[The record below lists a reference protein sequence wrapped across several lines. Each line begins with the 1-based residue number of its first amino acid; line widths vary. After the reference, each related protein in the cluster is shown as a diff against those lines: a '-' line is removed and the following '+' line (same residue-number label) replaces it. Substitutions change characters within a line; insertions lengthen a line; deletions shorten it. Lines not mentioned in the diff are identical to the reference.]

1 MRRFDF
7 LQAGNISRRFI
18 HVWNRNCLVYKKIWL
33 VNFLVPLLEPLL
45 YLTAFGM
52 GLSVF
57 IEHVP
62 YRGTELPYIVF
73 ITPALLAITVM
84 YNAFFENTYASF
96 VRMYYQKTFD
106 AMMATPLSL
115 EDIIAGEIV
124 WGATKSVIA
133 TTIMLVVVSLFGLVQ
148 YPAGLLIL
156 PLSFLGGLAFGAA
169 GMVFTGIVPSI
180 DMFNLPIFLFIT
192 PMFLFSGTFF
202 PIDALPNWAQ
212 GISQAL
218 PLTHLVNL
226 CRALTAGE
234 PYAGLILAV
243 AYLLLMVAVLF
254 PVALIVMRRRL
265 IH

>member
-1 MRRFDF
+1 MR
-7 LQAGNISRRFI
+7 
-18 HVWNRNCLVYKKIWL
+18 VWNRNLVVYRKIWL
-33 VNFLVPLLEPLL
+33 VNFLVPLFEPLL
-45 YLTAFGM
+45 YLAAFGV
-52 GLSVF
+52 GLSAF
-57 IEHVP
+57 IGQVP
-62 YRGTELPYIVF
+62 YNGKQLSYILY

-133 TTIMLVVVSLFGLVQ
+133 TAIMLVVVSIFGLVH
-148 YPAGLLIL
+148 YPGGLLIL
-156 PLSFLGGLAFGAA
+156 PIAFLGGMAFGTA
-169 GMVFTGIVPSI
+169 GMVFTGLVPSI

-192 PMFLFSGTFF
+192 PMFLFGGTFF
-202 PIDALPNWAQ
+202 PTNALPGWAQ
-212 GISQAL
+212 RISSAL
-218 PLTHLVNL
+218 PLTHLVGL
-226 CRALTAGE
+226 CRTVCLGETGTDALW
-234 PYAGLILAV
+234 AV
-243 AYLLLMVAVLF
+243 LYLFVFFAVLF